1 MSSIQKQVHIS
12 AITRAAINRPSF
24 AFALIVAL
32 AIVLVA
38 CGLGRLTFQSG
49 APGWSPDAAAEAT
62 SLLGQ

>member
-1 MSSIQKQVHIS
+1 MSSIQKQVEIS
-12 AITRAAINRPSF
+12 AITRAAINSSSF

-49 APGWSPDAAAEAT
+49 GWSPDAAAEAT